1 MIYLNEKDI
10 DKLGIDWKS
19 CTDIIVDAVKCL
31 AQSDIVQP
39 VKPYLRFKDLK
50 NRIIAMPAY
59 IGGKFNIAGIK
70 WIASFPKNIEKKI
83 PRASSV
89 IILNNSNTGQFL
101 SIINAN
107 RLSIIRTVSV
117 SSLVLRYFL
126 QVRNLNSFTV
136 GIIGFGPIGQYHY
149 HMCKEL
155 YGDKISKIIIH
166 DLREIDPENFQN
178 NPKVV
183 IARNWLEAYE
193 QSDVVITCTVSKKT
207 YIDKKPKPGSLLLN
221 VSLRDYKTNMYEF
234 VKNSIIV
241 DNWEEVCREKTD
253 IEIFHIE
260 KTLQKENTKSI
271 VDMVIN
277 NCMKSYSKEQPVMF
291 NPMGMAIFD
300 IAIGKHYLNLA
311 KKNRIGLELE

>member
-19 CTDIIVDAVKCL
+19 CTDTIADTVKCL
-31 AQSDIVQP
+31 AQSDVVQP

-59 IGGKFNIAGIK
+59 VGGKFDIAGIK
-70 WIASFPKNIEKKI
+70 WIASFPKNIDKKI

-89 IILNNSNTGQFL
+89 TILNDSNTGQVL
-101 SIINAN
+101 SIINTN

-126 QVRNLNSFTV
+126 QVRNLNNFTV

-149 HMCKEL
+149 NMCKEL
-155 YGDKISKIIIH
+155 YGDKISKIIIY
-166 DLREIDPENFQN
+166 DLREIDPENLQN
-178 NPKVV
+178 DPRVV
-183 IARNWLEAYE
+183 IAKNWLEAYE
-193 QSDVVITCTVSKKT
+193 QSDVVITCTVSKET
-207 YIDKKPKPGSLLLN
+207 YIDKKPKQGSLLLN
-221 VSLRDYKTNMYEF
+221 VSLRDYKTDMYEF

-241 DNWEEVCREKTD
+241 DDWDEVCREKTN

-260 KTLQKENTKSI
+260 KRLQKENIKSI
-271 VDMVIN
+271 VDIVIN
-277 NCMKSYSKEQPVMF
+277 NCIASYSEEQPIMF

-300 IAIGKHYLNLA
+300 ITIGKHYLNLA
-311 KKNRIGLELE
+311 RENKVGLELE